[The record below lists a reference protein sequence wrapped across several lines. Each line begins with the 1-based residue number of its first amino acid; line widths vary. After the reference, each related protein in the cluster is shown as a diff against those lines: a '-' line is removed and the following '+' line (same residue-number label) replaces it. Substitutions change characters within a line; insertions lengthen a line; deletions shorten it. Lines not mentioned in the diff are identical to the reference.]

1 MLRVNLHNI
10 KLLND
15 NDQKIIL
22 RDIKFSCNPNTL
34 NIILG
39 KNGTG
44 KSTLIKSLTRLENT
58 NKFSIIGNVQF
69 NNVDLLSL
77 EEDKLNDIRKK
88 NIRYVFQDAINLF
101 DPLKKLKYYFDLLS
115 ANENSIDR
123 MLKEFFLPGYEELKN
138 LYVQELS
145 GGMAQRLSIVMQLH
159 SDPDLLILDEPT
171 SALDQPLANLIMIK
185 LRQFAE
191 KDNNAVL
198 LISQDLQSTKNF
210 ADNIFVIFNNTLI
223 NAQSIKEA
231 AEMLQQSYSI
241 K

>member
-15 NDQKIIL
+15 NEQKIIL
-22 RDIKFSCNPNTL
+22 RDIKFSCNPNTV

-145 GGMAQRLSIVMQLH
+145 GGMAQRLSIVMQLY

-185 LRQFAE
+185 LRQFAD

-198 LISQDLQSTKNF
+198 LISQDLQSTKKF